1 MRLFW
6 AVFKQFE
13 AHHPSFFVI
22 SFMNTLK
29 LVLLQPTRNALVLG
43 IVKGAWLLLIWPT
56 PFSWALNAEG
66 NGFWPF
72 SHLQPGGLAAWRPP
86 SRGVGGSE
94 VFGSFFRVESGKK
107 KKNPPVTTPPHHIRV
122 FKLASNVKKDTV
134 ASLIPLGNFLLPTQF
149 LVHPRWKY
157 KEMIDGTIQK
167 C

>member
-72 SHLQPGGLAAWRPP
+72 SHLQPGGLAAAEPR
-86 SRGVGGSE
+86 SRRE
-94 VFGSFFRVESGKK
+94 RSFRLFLPRWVRQKK
-107 KKNPPVTTPPHHIRV
+107 TPPVTTPPHHIRV